1 MGQAMKP
8 AALVVEDDANQRYLI
23 GALLEEC
30 DMRVIECESGEAATI
45 ALDHLG
51 DSLVMVFA
59 DVRLAGRMTGVEF
72 AAIAKKRFPTA
83 EVVLTSGRSP
93 LSIPPN
99 TMFMQKPWRALDVL
113 RVAERARA

>member
-8 AALVVEDDANQRYLI
+8 AALVVEDDADQRYLI

-30 DMRVIECESGEAATI
+30 DMRVIECESGEAAAA
-45 ALDHLG
+45 ALEHLG

-72 AAIAKKRFPTA
+72 ATIAKRRFPTV

-93 LSIPPN
+93 HAIPPN
-99 TMFMQKPWRALDVL
+99 TVFMQKPWRALDVL